1 MTFIICEA
9 GINHCGSLDR
19 ALKMVEA
26 AADCGADAV
35 KFQSFT
41 ATELGYEPELTEF
54 LRGVE
59 LSKDDHFKLKLK
71 ADKCGIEFMSTPF
84 DTKWCDFL
92 VDEIGVKRIKISSG
106 KVKDN
111 EFLRHVASK
120 DLPVIMS
127 NGMTTDDEFYK
138 SLSPLWKHDL
148 TMLYCVSEYPT
159 PLHKINFL
167 KMFELMDG
175 YGQGGK
181 DIVRNVGFS
190 DHTVGIEASIIA
202 AASGASVIEA
212 HFTLDKTL
220 PGPDHICSKEPD
232 QFKEMVRQ
240 IRLVGK

>member
-26 AADCGADAV
+26 AAECGADAV

-41 ATELGYEPELTEF
+41 ATELGYEPKLTEF

-59 LSKDDHFKLKLK
+59 LSKDDHFKLKMK

-84 DTKWCDFL
+84 DKKWCDFL

-106 KVKDN
+106 KVKDRL
-111 EFLRHVASK
+111 FVDHVL
-120 DLPVIMS
+120 DRGLPVIAS
-127 NGMTTDDEFYK
+127 NGMVSLGYFQHTFLNFSTTEDI
-138 SLSPLWKHDL
+138 
-148 TMLYCVSEYPT
+148 TVLYCVSEYPT
-159 PLHKINFL
+159 PLYKINMY
-167 KMFELMDG
+167 KMHILTEFF
-175 YGQGGK
+175 
-181 DIVRNVGFS
+181 RNVGFS

-202 AASGASVIEA
+202 AASGASVIEK
-212 HFTLDKTL
+212 HFSLDKTL
-220 PGPDHICSKEPD
+220 PGPDHVCSLEPD

-240 IRLVGK
+240 IRLVA

>member
-26 AADCGADAV
+26 AAECGADAV

-41 ATELGYEPELTEF
+41 ATELGYEPKLTEF

-59 LSKDDHFKLKLK
+59 LSKDDHFKLKMK

-92 VDEIGVKRIKISSG
+92 VDEVGVERIKISSG
-106 KVKDN
+106 KVKDRL
-111 EFLRHVASK
+111 FVDHVL
-120 DLPVIMS
+120 DRGLPVIAS
-127 NGMTTDDEFYK
+127 NGMVSSGYFNNAFFEYDMANAFTA
-138 SLSPLWKHDL
+138 
-148 TMLYCVSEYPT
+148 LYCVSEYPT
-159 PLHKINFL
+159 PLYKVDFV
-167 KMFELMDG
+167 KMFELLSTFES
-175 YGQGGK
+175 
-181 DIVRNVGFS
+181 VGFS

-202 AASGASVIEA
+202 AASGASVIEK
-212 HFTLDKTL
+212 HFSLDKTL
-220 PGPDHICSKEPD
+220 PGPDHVCSLEPD

-240 IRLVGK
+240 IRLVA